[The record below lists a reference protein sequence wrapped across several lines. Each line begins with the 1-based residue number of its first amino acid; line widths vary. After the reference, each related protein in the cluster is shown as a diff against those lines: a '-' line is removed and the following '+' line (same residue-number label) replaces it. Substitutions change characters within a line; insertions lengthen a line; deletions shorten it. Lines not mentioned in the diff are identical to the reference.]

1 MADALALDLVDKGL
15 TTNQLVLTVGY
26 DIENLSVENYRYQG
40 PVTTDRYGRRIP
52 KHAVGT
58 ANFDYTSS
66 ANDLLRAVCSLYD
79 RIVDRDLL
87 IRRLSI
93 SANRLLDESDV
104 PMDDGCEQ
112 MDLFTDYADR
122 EKQKEKA
129 SAAHARERRIQEAML
144 DIKKKYGKNAILKGM
159 NLEDGATAKERNE
172 TIGGHQA

>member
-1 MADALALDLVDKGL
+1 M
-15 TTNQLVLTVGY
+15 
-26 DIENLSVENYRYQG
+26 
-40 PVTTDRYGRRIP
+40 TTDRYGRKIP

-58 ANFDYTSS
+58 ENFDYTSS
-66 ANDLLRAVCSLYD
+66 TNDLLRAVCSLYD

-93 SANRLLDESDV
+93 SANRLLDESAV

-122 EKQKEKA
+122 EKQKAEA
-129 SAAHARERRIQEAML
+129 SATHARERRIQETML

-159 NLEDGATAKERNE
+159 NLEEGATARERNAQ
-172 TIGGHQA
+172 IGGHKA

>member
-1 MADALALDLVDKGL
+1 M
-15 TTNQLVLTVGY
+15 T
-26 DIENLSVENYRYQG
+26 
-40 PVTTDRYGRRIP
+40 
-52 KHAVGT
+52 
-58 ANFDYTSS
+58 TSS

-93 SANRLLDESDV
+93 SANRLLDESAV
-104 PMDDGCEQ
+104 SMDDGCEQ

-122 EKQKEKA
+122 EKQKAEA
-129 SAAHARERRIQEAML
+129 SATHARERRIQETML

-159 NLEDGATAKERNE
+159 NLEEGATAKERNE